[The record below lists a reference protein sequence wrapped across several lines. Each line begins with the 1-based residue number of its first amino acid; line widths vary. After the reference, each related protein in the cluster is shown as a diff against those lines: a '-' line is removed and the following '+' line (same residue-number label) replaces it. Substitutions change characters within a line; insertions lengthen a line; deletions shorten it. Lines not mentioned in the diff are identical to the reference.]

1 LTLGIIK
8 KKQVVFL
15 NYYSQNHNHTNITI
29 TLGVFMNRLFIVV
42 NVDWFFLSHRKG
54 VALNAQLAGY
64 DVTIVTKDTGKKSAI
79 EALGLKVI
87 DLSMNRSGQNIIEEL
102 YTCWFL
108 YHLYCREKPDI
119 VHHVGLKTILWGTL
133 AAKLAKVCG
142 VVNAVSGLGIFFSE
156 DNKSLVSKLLPKI
169 LCFSHRRENL
179 AVIFQNNEDKS
190 LFLKNGIVKENQAFM
205 IKGSGVNLNQYCYT
219 PEPKNGKIIV
229 LLTARMIV
237 EKGVFVLTD
246 AALKLK
252 EEYKDKAEFL
262 LCGGLDDNPKAIK
275 EKELKAVCDGEYIQW
290 LGYRTDVLELL
301 KSCHVVA
308 FPSYYKEGLPKSLIE
323 AAAVGRPIVTTNSI
337 GCKET
342 VVDGYNGY
350 LIPVKDSEILAE
362 KLKILFED
370 VDLRQNMGRNSRIL
384 AERDFSIENVIQK
397 HLEIYNQLSKA
408 SKHLL

>member
-1 LTLGIIK
+1 MI
-8 KKQVVFL
+8 
-15 NYYSQNHNHTNITI
+15 
-29 TLGVFMNRLFIVV
+29 RLFIVV
-42 NVDWFFLSHRKG
+42 NVDWFFLSHRKDI
-54 VALNAQLAGY
+54 ALSAQKNGY
-64 DVTIVTKDTGKKSAI
+64 DVTVVTKDTGKKQYI

-87 DLSMNRSGQNIIEEL
+87 DLPMNRSGQNIIEEL

-108 YHLYCREKPDI
+108 YRLYRREKPDI

-133 AAKLAKVCG
+133 AAKLAKVHG

-156 DNKSLVSKLLPKI
+156 ENTSLVSKLLSRV
-169 LCFSHRRENL
+169 LHFSHHRKNL
-179 AVIFQNNEDKS
+179 AVIFQNEEDKG
-190 LFLKNGIVKENQAFM
+190 LFLKNRIIKEEQAFM
-205 IKGSGVNLNQYCYT
+205 IKGSGVDLNQYCYT
-219 PEPKNGKIIV
+219 PEQESKKIKV

-237 EKGVFVLTD
+237 EKGVFVLVD

-252 EEYKDKAEFL
+252 EKYRDKVEFL

-275 EKELKAVCDGEYIQW
+275 EEELKSVCDGGYIQW

-301 KSCHVVA
+301 KSCHIVA

-350 LIPVKDSEILAE
+350 LIPVKDSDTLAE
-362 KLKILFED
+362 KLNLLFED
-370 VDLRQNMGRNSRIL
+370 ENLRQNMGRNSRIL
-384 AERDFSIENVIQK
+384 AEKDFSIENVIHR
-397 HLEIYNQLSKA
+397 HLEIYSQLSKA
-408 SKHLL
+408 